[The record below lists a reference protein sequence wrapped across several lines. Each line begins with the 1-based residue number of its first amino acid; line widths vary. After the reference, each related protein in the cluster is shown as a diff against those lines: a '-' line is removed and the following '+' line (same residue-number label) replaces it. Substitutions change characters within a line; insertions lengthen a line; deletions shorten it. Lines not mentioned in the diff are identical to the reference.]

1 MSGETTE
8 EQKRRSVRPVDF
20 RLPRSFERSHL
31 RGVEL
36 LLESASRPSATLMG
50 AALRRNVKI
59 ELDTIDQLSWES
71 LLSELTGSGL
81 VITFALHPL
90 ASRAT
95 IFLPAEVALRLID
108 LRLGGDGEWAEVD
121 TRELTDLEQNLAAK
135 LFEDMVTQ
143 VAAAIS
149 TQTAVV
155 ADRIHTEPSL
165 EFIQGIP
172 LGEMCVWA
180 KFRFSLGD
188 DRLSELSMVLP
199 YSMLRPVV
207 ETISSR
213 AVVMQENGTDFQAAF
228 ERRLQEVPVVARVR
242 LESTTISSQAF
253 LRLKPGDV
261 VGLGHRKNRPMSVV
275 VDRVELY
282 KAVLGQSGSRVA
294 AIIVGEEE

>member
-8 EQKRRSVRPVDF
+8 DQKRRSIRPVDF

-36 LLESASRPSATLMG
+36 LLESASRPSATLLG

-59 ELDTIDQLSWES
+59 ELDAIDQLSWES
-71 LLSELTGSGL
+71 VLSELTGSGL
-81 VITFALHPL
+81 VINFALHPL

-95 IFLPAEVALRLID
+95 IFLPAAVTLRLID
-108 LRLGGDGEWAEVD
+108 LRLGGEGDSPPIES
-121 TRELTDLEQNLAAK
+121 RELTDLEQNLASK

-155 ADRIHTEPSL
+155 PDRIHTEPSL

-188 DRLSELSMVLP
+188 DEVSQLSMILP

-228 ERRLQEVPVVARVR
+228 EHRLQEVPVIARVR
-242 LESTTISSQAF
+242 LTPTTISSQAF

-261 VGLGHRKNRPMSVV
+261 VGLGHRKSRPMSVV

-282 KAVLGQSGSRVA
+282 KAVLGQAGSRVA

>member
-1 MSGETTE
+1 MSGEITE
-8 EQKRRSVRPVDF
+8 EQKRRSVRSVDF

-59 ELDTIDQLSWES
+59 ELDSIDQLSWES
-71 LLSELTGSGL
+71 LLSELIGSGL
-81 VITFALHPL
+81 VINFALHPL

-108 LRLGGDGEWAEVD
+108 LRLGGDGASADVD
-121 TRELTDLEQNLAAK
+121 TRQLTDLEQDLASK
-135 LFEDMVTQ
+135 LFEDMVNQ
-143 VAAAIS
+143 VAASIS
-149 TQTAVV
+149 TQTSVV

-180 KFRFSLGD
+180 KFRFSIGD
-188 DRLSELSMVLP
+188 DQSSELSMVLP

-213 AVVMQENGTDFQAAF
+213 AVAVQENGTDFQAAF

-242 LESTTISSQAF
+242 LQPTTISSHAF
-253 LRLKPGDV
+253 LQLKPGDV
-261 VGLGHRKNRPMSVV
+261 IGLEHRKGRPMSVV

>member
-1 MSGETTE
+1 
-8 EQKRRSVRPVDF
+8 
-20 RLPRSFERSHL
+20 
-31 RGVEL
+31 
-36 LLESASRPSATLMG
+36 MG

-59 ELDTIDQLSWES
+59 ELDSIDQLSWES
-71 LLSELTGSGL
+71 LLSELVGSGL

-90 ASRAT
+90 ASKAT
-95 IFLPAEVALRLID
+95 IFLPADVALRLID
-108 LRLGGDGEWAEVD
+108 LRLGGDGVSADVD
-121 TRELTDLEQNLAAK
+121 TRQLTDLEQDLASK
-135 LFEDMVTQ
+135 LFEDMVHQ
-143 VAAAIS
+143 VAASIS

-155 ADRIHTEPSL
+155 PDRVHTEPSL

-188 DRLSELSMVLP
+188 DQSSELSMVLP

-213 AVVMQENGTDFQAAF
+213 AVAVQGDDNDFQASF
-228 ERRLQEVPVVARVR
+228 ERRLQEVPVVAHVR
-242 LESTTISSQAF
+242 LQPTTISSQAF

-282 KAVLGQSGSRVA
+282 KAVLGQSGSRVSA
-294 AIIVGEEE
+294 VIVGEDE